1 MAINPHGGEL
11 VNRLYSNVNSDEV
24 KLNIEI
30 DEVTLT
36 DLECIAIGAFSPLQ
50 GFLGEKDY
58 NNVLH
63 YMRLE
68 NGMVWPIPITLSISK
83 EEFRQLKIG
92 EVAKLIYER
101 EMYGLIKIDEIY
113 EVDKEKE
120 AKLVFGTTDTNH
132 LGVEKVL
139 KQSPIHVAGEITMTK
154 RPKRIVSDKYYLDP
168 IETRE
173 IFKKRGWK
181 KIVAFQT
188 RNPIHRAHEYIQ
200 KAALETMDG
209 LLIHPLVG
217 KTKSD
222 DIPQDIR
229 MKSYE
234 VLIKNY
240 YPEQYTLLSAYPASM
255 RYAGPREAILHA
267 IVRKNYGC
275 THFIVGRDHAGVGN
289 YYGTYDAQKIFERFD
304 QEELEIEPLF
314 FEHCFYCYKCQTVVS
329 SKTCPHDQNDW
340 MMLSG
345 TKVREMLR
353 AGKMPPPQF
362 SRKEVIEVLIEG
374 IKQVNNVE

>member
-1 MAINPHGGEL
+1 MAITPHGGEL
-11 VNRLYSNVNSDEV
+11 VNQIYSNINPDEV
-24 KLNIEI
+24 KSSIEI
-30 DEVTLT
+30 DEITLT